1 MKLRDIWAAMVGILI
16 VMGCVSCSSGGG
28 GSDSGSGT
36 NPTSASATTDADVD
50 SIATWYAKA
59 RQ

>member
-1 MKLRDIWAAMVGILI
+1 MKLTDIWATMVGVLI

-36 NPTSASATTDADVD
+36 NPATASAATDID
-50 SIATWYAKA
+50 SIAAWYVKA